1 MAGGIVAQRGSRTC
15 SAISSVSSSMRDGEA
30 AATPASDR
38 RRTGIRQL
46 SGTSVRYKTPAVGV
60 RLGTFT
66 GHCWDPTTR
75 TLTSRLRT
83 LAGLQCACGRP
94 AADTHDRRGATVPPN
109 RVVRYAGHPSVRASD
124 SYHPAFR
131 TAGHRTLERGLPCL
145 LTPMRHHR
153 GQRASGRRSTTTPS
167 SPTPTMI
174 GRSPQASR
182 SG

>member
-1 MAGGIVAQRGSRTC
+1 MRVGGSFTRSR
-15 SAISSVSSSMRDGEA
+15 
-30 AATPASDR
+30 
-38 RRTGIRQL
+38 
-46 SGTSVRYKTPAVGV
+46 PAVDKNGQRRPSRKRPAIGHSDPSTPTTAEGCPHAFEGV
-60 RLGTFT
+60 SVEPTFT
-66 GHCWDPTTR
+66 GHCWDPTNPH
-75 TLTSRLRT
+75 LTSRLRT
-83 LAGLQCACGRP
+83 SAGLQCACGRP
-94 AADTHDRRGATVPPN
+94 AADTHDRRGATVPRN